1 MGHAHQR
8 LGYNLEIASLR
19 HFSALWYNSIMRLSL
34 NGEQKDFPDGMT
46 LQQLLDQLAIPAGR
60 VACEVNL
67 QIIRRAFY
75 AGTPLHEGDTIE
87 IIQAI
92 GGG

>member
-1 MGHAHQR
+1 VK
-8 LGYNLEIASLR
+8 I
-19 HFSALWYNSIMRLSL
+19 SL
-34 NGEQKDFPDGMT
+34 NGESRELAESVT
-46 LQQLLDQLAIPAGR
+46 LQQLLHDLQIPPGR

-67 QIIRRAFY
+67 KIIKRALY
-75 AGTPLHEGDTIE
+75 PDTLLKEGDAVE

>member
-1 MGHAHQR
+1 VK
-8 LGYNLEIASLR
+8 I
-19 HFSALWYNSIMRLSL
+19 SL
-34 NGEQKDFPDGMT
+34 NGEPKELESSLT
-46 LQQLLDQLAIPAGR
+46 LQRLLDELHIPVGR

-67 QIIRRAFY
+67 KIIKRAFY
-75 AGTPLHEGDTIE
+75 KETLLQEGDTVE

>member
-1 MGHAHQR
+1 MK
-8 LGYNLEIASLR
+8 LT
-19 HFSALWYNSIMRLSL
+19 L
-34 NGEQKDFPDGMT
+34 NGEPKELTPGLT

-67 QIIRRAFY
+67 KIIKRAFY
-75 AGTPLHEGDTIE
+75 AETPLQEGDTVE

>member
-1 MGHAHQR
+1 MK
-8 LGYNLEIASLR
+8 IC
-19 HFSALWYNSIMRLSL
+19 L
-34 NGEQKDFPDGMT
+34 NGENKELASGLT
-46 LQQLLDQLAIPAGR
+46 LQQLLEELDIPSGR

-67 QIIRRAFY
+67 KIIKRAFY
-75 AGTPLHEGDTIE
+75 GATPLNEGDAVE

>member
-1 MGHAHQR
+1 MK
-8 LGYNLEIASLR
+8 IV
-19 HFSALWYNSIMRLSL
+19 L
-34 NGEQKDFPDGMT
+34 NGDVKELDQPAS
-46 LQQLLDQLAIPAGR
+46 LQQLLDLLQIPAGR

-67 QIIRRAFY
+67 KIIRRALY
-75 AGTPLHEGDTIE
+75 GATVLQEGDTVE

>member
-1 MGHAHQR
+1 MK
-8 LGYNLEIASLR
+8 I
-19 HFSALWYNSIMRLSL
+19 SL
-34 NGEQKDFPDGMT
+34 NGDAKELPASVTVQE
-46 LQQLLDQLAIPAGR
+46 LLDELGIPAGR

-67 QIIRRAFY
+67 KIIKRALY
-75 AGTPLHEGDTIE
+75 PDTRLQEGDTVE

>member
-1 MGHAHQR
+1 MQ
-8 LGYNLEIASLR
+8 IV
-19 HFSALWYNSIMRLSL
+19 L
-34 NGEQKDFPDGMT
+34 NGEPKELPANVSI
-46 LQQLLDQLAIPAGR
+46 QQLLDQLAIPSGR

-67 QIIRRAFY
+67 KIIKRAFY
-75 AGTPLHEGDTIE
+75 PETVLKEGDTVE

>member
-1 MGHAHQR
+1 MNGGDYTTPR
-8 LGYNLEIASLR
+8 SNGGDLYNFR
-19 HFSALWYNSIMRLSL
+19 MRIEL
-34 NGEQKDFPDGMT
+34 NGESKELNAALT
-46 LQQLLDQLAIPAGR
+46 LQELLDQLQIQSGR

-67 QIIRRAFY
+67 KIIKRAFY
-75 AGTPLHEGDTIE
+75 PETLLKDGDAVE

>member
-1 MGHAHQR
+1 
-8 LGYNLEIASLR
+8 
-19 HFSALWYNSIMRLSL
+19 MRLIL
-34 NGEQKDFPDGMT
+34 NGEAKDFPEPLS
-46 LQQLLDQLAIPAGR
+46 LQQLLEQLQLPAGR

-67 QIIRRAFY
+67 KIIRRNAY
-75 AGTPLHEGDTIE
+75 PGTVLNEGDEVE

>member
-1 MGHAHQR
+1 MKIVLNGDAKH
-8 LGYNLEIASLR
+8 LD
-19 HFSALWYNSIMRLSL
+19 SAL
-34 NGEQKDFPDGMT
+34 T
-46 LQQLLDQLAIPAGR
+46 LQQLLDQLQIPAGR

-67 QIIRRAFY
+67 KIIKRGFY
-75 AGTPLHEGDTIE
+75 PGTLLQEGDTVE

>member
-1 MGHAHQR
+1 MQ
-8 LGYNLEIASLR
+8 IV
-19 HFSALWYNSIMRLSL
+19 L
-34 NGEQKDFPDGMT
+34 NGEPKELPSS
-46 LQQLLDQLAIPAGR
+46 LSIQQLLDQLAIPAGR

-67 QIIRRAFY
+67 KIIKRAHY
-75 AGTPLHEGDTIE
+75 PEITLKDGDAVE

>member
-1 MGHAHQR
+1 MQ
-8 LGYNLEIASLR
+8 IQ
-19 HFSALWYNSIMRLSL
+19 L
-34 NGEQKDFPDGMT
+34 NGEPKELKEDLS
-46 LQQLLDQLAIPAGR
+46 LQQLLDELQIPAGR

-67 QIIRRAFY
+67 KIIKRATY
-75 AGTPLHEGDTIE
+75 PETMIREGDTIE

>member
-1 MGHAHQR
+1 MK
-8 LGYNLEIASLR
+8 L
-19 HFSALWYNSIMRLSL
+19 ML
-34 NGEQKDFPDGMT
+34 NGEEKEFGGDLSIQD
-46 LQQLLDQLAIPAGR
+46 LLEKLGIQSGR

-67 QIIRRAFY
+67 KIVKRGLYPATI
-75 AGTPLHEGDTIE
+75 LKDGDTVE

>member
-1 MGHAHQR
+1 M
-8 LGYNLEIASLR
+8 NIT
-19 HFSALWYNSIMRLSL
+19 L
-34 NGEQKDFPDGMT
+34 NGEPKEIHTPLT
-46 LQQLLDQLAIPAGR
+46 LQQLLDQLQIPAGR

-67 QIIRRAFY
+67 KIIKRLSY
-75 AGTPLHEGDTIE
+75 PDTLINEGDSVE

>member
-1 MGHAHQR
+1 MK
-8 LGYNLEIASLR
+8 I
-19 HFSALWYNSIMRLSL
+19 SL
-34 NGEQKDFPDGMT
+34 NGEPKDLEHSLT
-46 LQQLLDQLAIPAGR
+46 VQQLLDDLKIPAGR

-67 QIIRRAFY
+67 RIVKRAY
-75 AGTPLHEGDTIE
+75 YDQTRLQEGDTVE

>member
-1 MGHAHQR
+1 MK
-8 LGYNLEIASLR
+8 I
-19 HFSALWYNSIMRLSL
+19 SL
-34 NGEQKDFPDGMT
+34 NGEPKELSDSLT
-46 LQQLLDQLAIPAGR
+46 LQQLLDQLQIPSGR

-67 QIIRRAFY
+67 KIIRRAFY
-75 AGTPLHEGDTIE
+75 TETRIQEGDTIE

>member
-1 MGHAHQR
+1 MK
-8 LGYNLEIASLR
+8 IT
-19 HFSALWYNSIMRLSL
+19 L
-34 NGEQKDFPDGMT
+34 NGDPKELPAPQTVQD
-46 LQQLLDQLAIPAGR
+46 LLDSLQIPAGR

-67 QIIRRAFY
+67 KIVRRAQY
-75 AGTPLHEGDTIE
+75 PTTPIQEGDTVE

>member
-1 MGHAHQR
+1 
-8 LGYNLEIASLR
+8 
-19 HFSALWYNSIMRLSL
+19 MRISL
-34 NGEQKDFPDGMT
+34 NGEPKELAGSLS
-46 LQQLLDQLAIPAGR
+46 LQDLLNQLQIPSGR

-67 QIIRRAFY
+67 KIIKRAFY
-75 AGTPLHEGDTIE
+75 GDTVLNEGDTVE

>member
-1 MGHAHQR
+1 MK
-8 LGYNLEIASLR
+8 IT
-19 HFSALWYNSIMRLSL
+19 L
-34 NGEQKDFPDGMT
+34 NGDPKELPTPLTVQA
-46 LQQLLDQLAIPAGR
+46 LLDSLGIPGGR

-67 QIIRRAFY
+67 KIIRRAQY
-75 AGTPLHEGDTIE
+75 PSTTIQEGDTVE

>member
-1 MGHAHQR
+1 MK
-8 LGYNLEIASLR
+8 IV
-19 HFSALWYNSIMRLSL
+19 L
-34 NGEQKDFPDGMT
+34 NGEPREFSAGQTLKTLLEQLNIPD
-46 LQQLLDQLAIPAGR
+46 GR

-67 QIIRRAFY
+67 KIIRRAYY
-75 AGTPLHEGDTIE
+75 AETSLKEGDVVE

>member
-1 MGHAHQR
+1 M
-8 LGYNLEIASLR
+8 I
-19 HFSALWYNSIMRLSL
+19 IVL
-34 NGEQKDFPDGMT
+34 NGESKEFPSNVSI
-46 LQQLLDQLAIPAGR
+46 QQLLDQLTIPAGR

-67 QIIRRAFY
+67 KIVKRAFY
-75 AGTPLHEGDTIE
+75 PDTVLKDGDTVE

>member
-1 MGHAHQR
+1 VK
-8 LGYNLEIASLR
+8 IV
-19 HFSALWYNSIMRLSL
+19 L
-34 NGEQKDFPDGMT
+34 NGDEKSLPEPLT
-46 LQQLLDQLAIPAGR
+46 LQQLLDSLQIQSGR

-67 QIIRRAFY
+67 KIIRRAQY
-75 AGTPLHEGDTIE
+75 ADTVIKEGDAVE

>member
-1 MGHAHQR
+1 M
-8 LGYNLEIASLR
+8 NIT
-19 HFSALWYNSIMRLSL
+19 L
-34 NGEQKDFPDGMT
+34 NGETKAVTAPMT
-46 LQQLLDQLAIPAGR
+46 LKQLLDDLQIAPGR

-67 QIIRRAFY
+67 KIIRRLQY
-75 AGTPLHEGDTIE
+75 ADTVLREGDEVE

>member
-1 MGHAHQR
+1 MK
-8 LGYNLEIASLR
+8 I
-19 HFSALWYNSIMRLSL
+19 SL
-34 NGEQKDFPDGMT
+34 NGEPKELADRLT
-46 LQQLLDQLAIPAGR
+46 LQQLLDHLQIASGR

-67 QIIRRAFY
+67 KIIRRAFY
-75 AGTPLHEGDTIE
+75 GTTEIHDGDTIE

>member
-1 MGHAHQR
+1 
-8 LGYNLEIASLR
+8 
-19 HFSALWYNSIMRLSL
+19 MRIVL
-34 NGEQKDFPDGMT
+34 NGDPKDLTGEVT
-46 LQQLLDQLAIPAGR
+46 LQQLLDQLSIPNGR

-67 QIIRRAFY
+67 RIVRRAQY
-75 AGTPLHEGDTIE
+75 AQTVIKEGDAVE

>member
-1 MGHAHQR
+1 MK
-8 LGYNLEIASLR
+8 I
-19 HFSALWYNSIMRLSL
+19 SL
-34 NGEQKDFPDGMT
+34 NGEPKELAQPVT
-46 LQQLLDQLAIPAGR
+46 VQQLLDLLNIPGGR

-67 QIIRRAFY
+67 KIIRRAFY
-75 AGTPLHEGDTIE
+75 LDTVIQEGDTVE

>member
-1 MGHAHQR
+1 M
-8 LGYNLEIASLR
+8 NIT
-19 HFSALWYNSIMRLSL
+19 L
-34 NGEQKDFPDGMT
+34 NGEPKQLDHQLT
-46 LQQLLDQLAIPAGR
+46 LQELLDSLQIPAGR

-67 QIIRRAFY
+67 KIIRRAQY
-75 AGTPLHEGDTIE
+75 AATPLQEGDSIE

>member
-1 MGHAHQR
+1 MQ
-8 LGYNLEIASLR
+8 I
-19 HFSALWYNSIMRLSL
+19 IL
-34 NGEQKDFPDGMT
+34 NGDPKMMESPLT
-46 LQQLLDQLAIPAGR
+46 LEELLNQLGIPGGR

-67 QIIRRAFY
+67 KIIKRAFY
-75 AGTPLHEGDTIE
+75 TNTVLQEGDAVE

>member
-1 MGHAHQR
+1 MVK
-8 LGYNLEIASLR
+8 I
-19 HFSALWYNSIMRLSL
+19 IL
-34 NGEQKDFPDGMT
+34 NGDSKELQGPAT
-46 LQQLLDQLAIPAGR
+46 LQTILDELKIPAGR

-67 QIIRRAFY
+67 KIIRRAWY
-75 AGTPLHEGDTIE
+75 AQTILQEGDEVE

>member
-1 MGHAHQR
+1 M
-8 LGYNLEIASLR
+8 EIQ
-19 HFSALWYNSIMRLSL
+19 L
-34 NGEQKDFPDGMT
+34 NGEPAQLGGELT
-46 LQQLLDQLAIPAGR
+46 LQQLLDQRQIPAGR

-67 QIIRRAFY
+67 KIIRRAFY
-75 AGTPLHEGDTIE
+75 ATTLLKEGDTVE